1 MSVHDY
7 FIAENGLMVFVKYVQ
22 NNSVA
27 TSYLVNYILT
37 FNARL
42 VSFINMPI
50 ISFKK
55 HTTYSHIW
63 G

>member
-27 TSYLVNYILT
+27 TSYLLNYILT

-42 VSFINMPI
+42 I
-50 ISFKK
+50 
-55 HTTYSHIW
+55 
-63 G
+63 

>member
-1 MSVHDY
+1 MSVYDY
-7 FIAENGLMVFVKYVQ
+7 FIAENGLLVFVKYVQ
-22 NNSVA
+22 NNSLA
-27 TSYLVNYILT
+27 TPYSVHYILT

-42 VSFINMPI
+42 VSFIIMPI